1 MTSDPVVAPEVLA
14 FYTETTDESVRLTSS
29 ADGAL
34 ELIRTQEILRRY
46 LPAAPADVLDV
57 GGGPGIH
64 AKWLAEDGYTVH
76 IVDPVHRHVEQV
88 PDGVTAEVG
97 DARKLPA
104 SDHSQDVVLLLGPLY
119 HLLEREE
126 RDRALAEAL
135 RVVKPGG
142 LIAAAAIGRYASL
155 FEHVATTLLDVERV
169 HDAVADI
176 LVSGRHEP
184 GRKGFTAAYFHT
196 AASLAEELTEAGVA
210 VVRVIGIE
218 GPSWGALK
226 AAETHSEES
235 LRDSAMFRAALA
247 AARLA
252 EPYPDLLSAS
262 SHMLAV
268 GRAPGRPGGA

>member
-1 MTSDPVVAPEVLA
+1 MTSEPGPVLAPEVMA
-14 FYTETTDESVRLTSS
+14 FYTETIDESVRLTSS

-34 ELIRTQEILRRY
+34 ELIRTQEILRRH
-46 LPAAPADVLDV
+46 LPPAPAGVLDV

-64 AKWLAEDGYTVH
+64 AQWLAEAGYTVH
-76 IVDPVHRHVEQV
+76 IVDPVPRHVAQA
-88 PDGVTAEVG
+88 PPGVTAEVG
-97 DARKLPA
+97 DARKLSA
-104 SDHSQDVVLLLGPLY
+104 ADDSQDVVLLLGPLY
-119 HLLEREE
+119 HLLERKE
-126 RDRALAEAL
+126 RDRAIGEAL

-142 LIAAAAIGRYASL
+142 LLAAAAIGRYASL

-169 HDAVADI
+169 HDAVFDI
-176 LVSGRHEP
+176 LRTGRHDP

-196 AASLAEELTEAGVA
+196 AESLAEELTEAGV
-210 VVRVIGIE
+210 VGVRVIGIE

-226 AAETHSEES
+226 AAEVHGKES

-252 EPYPDLLSAS
+252 EPYPELLSAS

-268 GRAPGRPGGA
+268 GHAPG

>member
-14 FYTETTDESVRLTSS
+14 FYTETIDESVRLTSS
-29 ADGAL
+29 ADGVL
-34 ELIRTQEILRRY
+34 ELIRTQEILRRH
-46 LPAAPADVLDV
+46 LPPAPARVLDV

-64 AKWLAEDGYTVH
+64 AQWLTEAGYSVH
-76 IVDPVHRHVEQV
+76 IVDPVPRHVDQA
-88 PDGVTAEVG
+88 PAGVTAEVG
-97 DARKLPA
+97 DARKLSAPG
-104 SDHSQDVVLLLGPLY
+104 HSQDVVLLLGPLY

-142 LIAAAAIGRYASL
+142 LVAAAAIGRYASL

-169 HDAVADI
+169 HDAVFDI
-176 LVSGRHEP
+176 LRTGRHEP

-196 AASLAEELTEAGVA
+196 AESLAEELTQAGVTG
-210 VVRVIGIE
+210 VTVTGIE

-226 AAETHSEES
+226 AAEVHTKES

-252 EPYPDLLSAS
+252 EPYPELLAAS

-268 GRAPGRPGGA
+268 GHAPG